1 MTLEAFTSSDA
12 SGGLRVV
19 LLLDDLL
26 VPAWIHEMLAE
37 IRKIRNVEIV
47 LVVLPSHGSDRAGA
61 QGGWL
66 RSMTAWV
73 NRLAYSLWTRNDRL
87 RHKALPDAF
96 RAVNAEELLSACPK
110 LRASVRWDAEIL
122 KVGDDDLEQ
131 IRRSR
136 PDVILQLCSASLQG
150 ELLKAARFGVWSL
163 HHGEHAATR
172 GSPPAAWEVLCGEP
186 TTGSMLEVL
195 TDSVD
200 GGQVLQESH
209 AATELDSV
217 LRNRSNCY
225 WKSARFI
232 PRALD
237 ALSAALSAAPPAAW
251 PPPQAQSYR
260 PYSKL
265 LRGVPGN
272 GAVCWGIFRRVLKEM
287 ADRVRRKVFR
297 EQWFIA
303 WRLRESPEDPNNV
316 FCRFQHLRPP
326 RDRYWADPFPVRMG
340 TSYYLFF
347 EEFPRWAKKGRIVV
361 SEMPAGGA
369 WGEPRVVLEQPY
381 HLSYPCV
388 FFWEGQ
394 WFMVPESAANRTVEL
409 WRSVDFPCRWEQDM
423 VLFQNVKAADST
435 VVEIE
440 GRLWMFTCMAAE
452 GARAYDELFLFH
464 ATNPRGPWT
473 PHRRNPVISDARCA
487 RPAGKPFLWNG
498 RWLRPAQDCTGTYGR
513 RMTVREIEALTPEEY
528 SEREVCTIEPQWA
541 PGLLATHTLNM
552 ADDLAVID
560 GCKRRWKFW

>member
-1 MTLEAFTSSDA
+1 
-12 SGGLRVV
+12 V
-19 LLLDDLL
+19 L
-26 VPAWIHEMLAE
+26 
-37 IRKIRNVEIV
+37 
-47 LVVLPSHGSDRAGA
+47 
-61 QGGWL
+61 
-66 RSMTAWV
+66 
-73 NRLAYSLWTRNDRL
+73 
-87 RHKALPDAF
+87 F
-96 RAVNAEELLSACPK
+96 
-110 LRASVRWDAEIL
+110 
-122 KVGDDDLEQ
+122 
-131 IRRSR
+131 
-136 PDVILQLCSASLQG
+136 
-150 ELLKAARFGVWSL
+150 
-163 HHGEHAATR
+163 
-172 GSPPAAWEVLCGEP
+172 
-186 TTGSMLEVL
+186 
-195 TDSVD
+195 
-200 GGQVLQESH
+200 ESF

-217 LRNRSNCY
+217 LRNRNNCC

-237 ALSAALSAAPPAAW
+237 ALSAAPPVVW

-272 GAVCWGIFRRVLKEM
+272 AAVCWGVFRRMLKAM
-287 ADRVRRKVFR
+287 AASLRRKVFR

-303 WRLRESPEDPNNV
+303 WRLRDRPEDPNNV

-326 RDRYWADPFPVRMG
+326 RDTYWADPFPVRMG

-369 WGEPRVVLEQPY
+369 WGEPRAALEQPY

-394 WFMVPESAANRTVEL
+394 WFMVPESAANRSVDL
-409 WRSVDFPCRWEQDM
+409 WRCVDFPCRWEYDTA
-423 VLFQNVKAADST
+423 LFQNVKAVDST

-473 PHRRNPVISDARCA
+473 PHRRNPVVSDARCA

-498 RWLRPAQDCTGTYGR
+498 RWLRPAQDCTVTYGR
-513 RMTVREIEALTPEEY
+513 RIAVREIEVLTPEEY

-552 ADDLAVID
+552 ADDMAVID
-560 GCKRRWKFW
+560 GCKRRCKFW